1 MIQHMAIVICHQQ
14 TQSVHLHRLS
24 TSIDAAERPVNHR
37 AMFRHVNT
45 CSDCVHLKRAVVRHT
60 VGVTLANINQPS
72 IDANMVDAVWRLLFF
87 WRKVCESRCSFS
99 EGQVTDG
106 RPSYWMGR
114 RFSTGRPTGP
124 TTVEHEIIFSNEDK

>member
-60 VGVTLANINQPS
+60 VGVPLANINQPS
-72 IDANMVDAVWRLLFF
+72 SDVKMVDAVRQLLYFGE
-87 WRKVCESRCSFS
+87 R
-99 EGQVTDG
+99 
-106 RPSYWMGR
+106 
-114 RFSTGRPTGP
+114 
-124 TTVEHEIIFSNEDK
+124 TVNQGALFPRGK